1 MSINVGIDVSK
12 ESLDVCLL
20 NAQAKS
26 GKRYRKF
33 KNDNRAH
40 SDLSSWLLKAAKC
53 KTEDILITM
62 ESTGIY
68 HESIALH
75 LHMAG
80 FLVFISNPGKA
91 KKFSQSLGLVHKTDK
106 SDSYMLALYGDAQ
119 GGRAHLWVPDSL
131 NIKNI
136 KSLTR
141 RLSALEKDRLRESN
155 RLEASEISDA
165 HERVRISIKSI
176 IALIDKEIASIEQEI
191 DLAISSDP
199 IMKKNHQLL
208 LSVVGVGKVMSREL
222 VYLFSAKQFSSA
234 KQAAAFVGLIPRL
247 NESGN
252 LKGRTTLSKV
262 GPSRVRAKLFLA
274 AVSASTHNPDI
285 KEQKRRLL
293 AAGKTKMQALGAA
306 MRKLIQICFG
316 VLKTQTKYSP
326 QVIQDSAS

>member
-12 ESLDVCLL
+12 RSLDVCLL
-20 NAQAKS
+20 NNQTKS
-26 GKRYRKF
+26 GQRYRKF
-33 KNDNRAH
+33 KNDKGAH
-40 SDLSSWLLKAAKC
+40 SDLNSWLLKIAKC
-53 KTEDILITM
+53 KAEDILITM
-62 ESTGIY
+62 EATGVY
-68 HESIALH
+68 HEPIAFY

-119 GGRAHLWVPDSL
+119 GSRAHLWTPDSL
-131 NIKNI
+131 NVRNI
-136 KSLTR
+136 KSLSR

-165 HERVRISIKSI
+165 HERVICSIKRVIS
-176 IALIDKEIASIEQEI
+176 LIDEEIASIEEEI
-191 DLAISSDP
+191 DLAIRSDP
-199 IMKKNHQLL
+199 TMNKNHQLL
-208 LSVVGVGKVMSREL
+208 QSIVGVGKVMSREL

-316 VLKTQTKYSP
+316 ILKTQTEYQP
-326 QVIQDSAS
+326 QTS